1 MDRVVP
7 AVTTVATT
15 SNILNSSLKIGL
27 QEHNINKTSAE
38 AKSPGTLYSVL
49 LLSGE
54 KTPRFP

>member
-15 SNILNSSLKIGL
+15 SNILDSALKIGA

-38 AKSPGTLYSVL
+38 AKSPGTLSYVL
-49 LLSGE
+49 FVIFVQVFA
-54 KTPRFP
+54 P